1 MIIEK
6 KNDRTAVVIPAG
18 KIDVTNSNLFKEK
31 LIELYQENFNEI
43 IIDFTNVSA
52 LDSSGIGKLL
62 VFYKKLKDR
71 GGTLSII
78 NVKHDNIRHLLDMLC
93 LDKVININWD

>member
-1 MIIEK
+1 MQIEK
-6 KNDRTAVVIPAG
+6 KDERTAVIIPAG
-18 KIDVTNSNLFKEK
+18 KIDVTNSNLFKAK
-31 LIELYQENFNEI
+31 LTELYQEGFNDI
-43 IIDFTNVSA
+43 IIDFTDVNT

-78 NVKHDNIRHLLDMLC
+78 HVKHANIRHLLDMIC
-93 LDKVININWD
+93 LDKVINITLD